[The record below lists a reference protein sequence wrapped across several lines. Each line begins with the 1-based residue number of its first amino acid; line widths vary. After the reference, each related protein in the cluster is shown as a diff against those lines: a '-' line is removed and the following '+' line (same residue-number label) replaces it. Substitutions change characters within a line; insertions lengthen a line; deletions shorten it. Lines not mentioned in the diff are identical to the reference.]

1 MRFEINATKRDSQG
15 TGASRRL
22 RRAGRVPGIVY
33 GGGKPAQAVSMDHR
47 ELFLVLRQEASRA
60 SILSLIV
67 DGQPESVLLKDVQ
80 LHPYKQQIMHVD
92 FQRVDATQKVYMKVP
107 LHFLNAD
114 IAPGVKLQGGVVSH
128 VMNEVEVVC
137 LPEDL
142 PEYIEVDLKDLA
154 IGHSLHLS
162 QLKLPPGVEL
172 VLLQRGE
179 DPAVA
184 TILSPEAE
192 GADAAEEE
200 GAAEEDGAAA

>member
-1 MRFEINATKRDSQG
+1 MHFEINATKRDSQG

-92 FQRVDATQKVYMKVP
+92 FQRVDATQKVHMRVP
-107 LHFLNAD
+107 LRFLNAD

-137 LPEDL
+137 LPKDL

-172 VLLQRGE
+172 ALLQRGE

-192 GADAAEEE
+192 EADAAE
-200 GAAEEDGAAA
+200 GDGTAA